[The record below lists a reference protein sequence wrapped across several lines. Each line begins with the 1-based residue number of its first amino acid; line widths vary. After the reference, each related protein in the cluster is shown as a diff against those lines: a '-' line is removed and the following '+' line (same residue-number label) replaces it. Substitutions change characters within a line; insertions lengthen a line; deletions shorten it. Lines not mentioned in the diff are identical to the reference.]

1 MNYENVKNQSQTR
14 IVADPFGDCIGFT
27 KQIRDM
33 NRIILFLFIVII
45 LSGNNASSQTTGS
58 FIHNGINRSYTIY
71 IPTAWSP
78 EKNYP
83 MLLALHGLTQTG
95 NSMMGFSNF
104 NAYAEEF
111 GFIVVYPN
119 GVSNSWNVGFPGG
132 STADDVGFLI
142 ALIDTVNAAY
152 ATDLN
157 RIYSTGFSNGGFM
170 SYRLACEAGDRIA
183 AIASVAGTMTSA
195 SLSACQ
201 PSRDIPVM
209 HIHGTNDFVVF
220 YNGGFGN
227 TSVNEVLTFWNTA
240 NECPSIPTI
249 ENLPDLVPEGSTV
262 QKQTWTPCT
271 DSTEVTFYKIT
282 GGGHTWP
289 GSVGTTGSGNTN
301 RDIIA
306 SEEIWKFVSRF
317 QLPQLHT
324 ASKPAYSQE
333 LKIYPNPASGKAVTI
348 TFAPSASPSRLEI
361 FTADGRLFLSAT
373 LNPGTSEYTL
383 TTLNLNKGMYFIKV
397 TDNGKVQSTKMV
409 VK

>member
-1 MNYENVKNQSQTR
+1 
-14 IVADPFGDCIGFT
+14 
-27 KQIRDM
+27 M
-33 NRIILFLFIVII
+33 NRFLLLIVLVFS
-45 LSGNNASSQTTGS
+45 LSGKYVSSQTTGS
-58 FIHNGINRSYTIY
+58 FLHNGITRSYTIFV
-71 IPTAWSP
+71 PSTWSP
-78 EKNYP
+78 DKNFP

-201 PSRDIPVM
+201 PSRNMPVM

-271 DSTEVTFYKIT
+271 DSTEVTFYKIN

-317 QLPQLHT
+317 QLPQVHT
-324 ASKPAYSQE
+324 GTKLISAQKLSV
-333 LKIYPNPASGKAVTI
+333 YPNPAKGETVTI
-348 TFAPSASPSRLEI
+348 SFAPSAFSSRLEI
-361 FTADGRLFLSAT
+361 LTTDGRIVHT
-373 LNPGTSEYTL
+373 QILNPGITMYSF
-383 TTLNLNKGMYFIKV
+383 TTRDLSKGIYFIKV
-397 TDNGKVQSTKMV
+397 SGKDKLLIVKMV
-409 VK
+409 VQ

>member
-1 MNYENVKNQSQTR
+1 
-14 IVADPFGDCIGFT
+14 
-27 KQIRDM
+27 M
-33 NRIILFLFIVII
+33 NRIILLFFIVFS
-45 LSGNNASSQTTGS
+45 LSLNSASSQTTGS
-58 FIHNGINRSYTIY
+58 FIHNGITRSYTIY
-71 IPTAWSP
+71 VPTTWTP
-78 EKNYP
+78 EKHYP

-95 NSMMGFSNF
+95 NGMMGFSNF
-104 NAYAEEF
+104 NMYAEQY

-119 GVSNSWNVGFPGG
+119 GVANSWNVGFPGG
-132 STADDVGFLI
+132 STADDVGFLT

-183 AIASVAGTMTSA
+183 AIASVAGTMTIA

-209 HIHGTNDFVVF
+209 HIHGTNDYVVF

-227 TSVNEVLTFWNTA
+227 TSVNQVLTFWKTA
-240 NECPSIPTI
+240 NECPAIPTI
-249 ENLPDLVPEGSTV
+249 ENLPDLVAEGSTV

-289 GSVGTTGSGNTN
+289 GSVGTTGSGNIN

-317 QLPQLHT
+317 HLPELHT
-324 ASKPAYSQE
+324 GSNSGFAQKLSV
-333 LKIYPNPASGKAVTI
+333 YPNPASGNAVTI
-348 TFAPSASPSRLEI
+348 LLAPSASPSRLEI
-361 FTADGRLFLSAT
+361 FTVDGKLFLST
-373 LNPGTSEYTL
+373 ILKPGTSVYTL
-383 TTLNLNKGMYFIKV
+383 TSHNLNKGMYFIKIS
-397 TDNGKVQSTKMV
+397 DKEKVQSTKLV
-409 VK
+409 VQ

>member
-1 MNYENVKNQSQTR
+1 
-14 IVADPFGDCIGFT
+14 
-27 KQIRDM
+27 M
-33 NRIILFLFIVII
+33 NRIILFLFISIG
-45 LSGNNASSQTTGS
+45 LSANSVSSQTTGS
-58 FIHNGINRSYTIY
+58 FLHNGINRSYTIY
-71 IPTAWSP
+71 VPTAWSP

-132 STADDVGFLI
+132 STADDVGFLS

-152 ATDLN
+152 NTDLN

-170 SYRLACEAGDRIA
+170 SYRLACELGSRIA
-183 AIASVAGTMTSA
+183 AIAPVAGTMTSA

-209 HIHGTNDFVVF
+209 HIHGTNDYVVF

-240 NECPSIPTI
+240 NECPAIPTI

-262 QKQTWTPCT
+262 QKQTWTPCA
-271 DSTEVTFYKIT
+271 DSTEVTLYKIN

-289 GSVGTTGSGNTN
+289 GSVGTAGSGNTN

-317 QLPQLHT
+317 QLPQINTTSKIQT
-324 ASKPAYSQE
+324 AEK
-333 LKIYPNPASGKAVTI
+333 LNIYPNPASSETVTI
-348 TFAPSASPSRLEI
+348 SFVPTSDQTKIEIFSIDSRLYHSQI
-361 FTADGRLFLSAT
+361 LL
-373 LNPGTSEYTL
+373 PGTTRYSFNTSNL
-383 TTLNLNKGMYFIKV
+383 TKGIYIIKV
-397 TDNGKVQSTKMV
+397 SEKQQTRISRLIIQ
-409 VK
+409 

>member
-1 MNYENVKNQSQTR
+1 MPVRRQQAVLSTTELAVP
-14 IVADPFGDCIGFT
+14 IP
-27 KQIRDM
+27 
-33 NRIILFLFIVII
+33 FLFP
-45 LSGNNASSQTTGS
+45 ST
-58 FIHNGINRSYTIY
+58 
-71 IPTAWSP
+71 WSP
-78 EKNYP
+78 EKNFP

-95 NSMMGFSNF
+95 NGMMGFSNF
-104 NAYAEEF
+104 NLYAEQY

-183 AIASVAGTMTSA
+183 AIASVAGTMTNA

-209 HIHGTNDFVVF
+209 HIHGTNDYVVF

-227 TSVNEVLTFWNTA
+227 ASVNEVLTFWKTA
-240 NECPSIPTI
+240 NECPAIPTI

-271 DSTEVTFYKIT
+271 DSTEVTFYKIN

-333 LKIYPNPASGKAVTI
+333 LKIYPNPVSGKAVTI
-348 TFAPSASPSRLEI
+348 LFAPSASPSRLEI
-361 FTADGRLFLSAT
+361 FTTDGRLFLSAM
-373 LNPGTSEYTL
+373 LNPGTSAYTL
-383 TTLNLNKGMYFIKV
+383 LTRNLSKGMYFIKV
-397 TDNGKVQSTKMV
+397 MDKEKAQSTKLV
-409 VK
+409 IQ

>member
-1 MNYENVKNQSQTR
+1 
-14 IVADPFGDCIGFT
+14 
-27 KQIRDM
+27 M
-33 NRIILFLFIVII
+33 NRIILFLFVVII
-45 LSGNNASSQTTGS
+45 LSGNNVNSQSTGS
-58 FIHNGINRSYTIY
+58 FIHNGITRSYTIFV
-71 IPTAWSP
+71 PSTWSP
-78 EKNYP
+78 EKNFP

-95 NSMMGFSNF
+95 NGMMGFSNF
-104 NAYAEEF
+104 NLYAEQY

-183 AIASVAGTMTSA
+183 AIASVAGTMTTA
-195 SLSACQ
+195 SLSVCQ

-209 HIHGTNDFVVF
+209 HIHGTNDYVVF

-227 TSVNEVLTFWNTA
+227 ASVNEVLTFWNTA

-271 DSTEVTFYKIT
+271 DSTEVTFYKIN

-289 GSVGTTGSGNTN
+289 GSIGSTGSGNTN

-317 QLPQLHT
+317 QLPQLNT
-324 ASKPAYSQE
+324 GRKTGFAQN
-333 LKIYPNPASGKAVTI
+333 LTVYPNPASGNAVTI
-348 TFAPSASPSRLEI
+348 LYAPSANPSRLEI
-361 FTADGRLFLSAT
+361 FTADGKLFLSVT
-373 LNPGTSEYTL
+373 LNPGTTVYTL
-383 TTLNLNKGMYFIKV
+383 PTYNLNKGMYFIKV
-397 TDNGKVQSTKMV
+397 TEKGKAQITKMV
-409 VK
+409 VP

>member
-1 MNYENVKNQSQTR
+1 
-14 IVADPFGDCIGFT
+14 
-27 KQIRDM
+27 
-33 NRIILFLFIVII
+33 
-45 LSGNNASSQTTGS
+45 
-58 FIHNGINRSYTIY
+58 
-71 IPTAWSP
+71 
-78 EKNYP
+78 
-83 MLLALHGLTQTG
+83 
-95 NSMMGFSNF
+95 MMGFSNF
-104 NAYAEEF
+104 NLYAEQY

-152 ATDLN
+152 GTDLN

-183 AIASVAGTMTSA
+183 AIASVAGTMTTA
-195 SLSACQ
+195 SLTACQ
-201 PSRDIPVM
+201 PSRNMPVM
-209 HIHGTNDFVVF
+209 HIHGTNDYVVF

-262 QKQTWTPCT
+262 QKQTWAPCA
-271 DSTEVTFYKIT
+271 DSTEVTFFKIN

-289 GSVGTTGSGNTN
+289 GSVGITGSGNTN

-317 QLPQLHT
+317 QLPQVHT
-324 ASKPAYSQE
+324 GTRHISAQKLSV
-333 LKIYPNPASGKAVTI
+333 YPNPAKGETVTI
-348 TFAPSASPSRLEI
+348 ELAPSAFPSRLEI
-361 FTADGRLFLSAT
+361 FTPDGRIIHT
-373 LNPGTSEYTL
+373 QILNPGIRLYSI
-383 TTLNLNKGMYFIKV
+383 TTRDLSKGIYFIKV
-397 TDNGKVQSTKMV
+397 SDSHMLQNAKLVVQ
-409 VK
+409 

>member
-1 MNYENVKNQSQTR
+1 
-14 IVADPFGDCIGFT
+14 
-27 KQIRDM
+27 M
-33 NRIILFLFIVII
+33 NRFLLLIVLVFS
-45 LSGNNASSQTTGS
+45 LSGKYASSQTTGS
-58 FIHNGINRSYTIY
+58 FIHNGITRSYTIFV
-71 IPTAWSP
+71 PLTWSP
-78 EKNYP
+78 DKNFP

-95 NSMMGFSNF
+95 NGMMGFSNF
-104 NAYAEEF
+104 NLYAEQY

-132 STADDVGFLI
+132 STADDVGFLS

-152 ATDLN
+152 GTDLN

-183 AIASVAGTMTSA
+183 AIASVAGTMTTA
-195 SLSACQ
+195 SLTACQ
-201 PSRDIPVM
+201 PSRNMPVM
-209 HIHGTNDFVVF
+209 HIHGTNDYVVF

-262 QKQTWTPCT
+262 QKQTWAPCA
-271 DSTEVTFYKIT
+271 DSTEVTFFKIN

-289 GSVGTTGSGNTN
+289 GSVGITGSGNTN

-317 QLPQLHT
+317 QLPQVHT
-324 ASKPAYSQE
+324 GTRLISAQKLSV
-333 LKIYPNPASGKAVTI
+333 YPNPAKGETVTI
-348 TFAPSASPSRLEI
+348 ELAPSAFPSRLEI
-361 FTADGRLFLSAT
+361 FTPDGRIIHT
-373 LNPGTSEYTL
+373 QILNPGIRLYSI
-383 TTLNLNKGMYFIKV
+383 TTRDLSKGIYFIKV
-397 TDNGKVQSTKMV
+397 SDSHMLQNAKLVVQ
-409 VK
+409 

>member
-1 MNYENVKNQSQTR
+1 
-14 IVADPFGDCIGFT
+14 
-27 KQIRDM
+27 M
-33 NRIILFLFIVII
+33 NRFLLLIVLVFS
-45 LSGNNASSQTTGS
+45 LSGKYVSSQTTGS
-58 FIHNGINRSYTIY
+58 FLHNGITRSYTIFV
-71 IPTAWSP
+71 PSTWSP
-78 EKNYP
+78 DKNFP

-119 GVSNSWNVGFPGG
+119 GISNSWNVGFPGG

-201 PSRDIPVM
+201 PSRNMPVM

-271 DSTEVTFYKIT
+271 DSTEVTFYKIN

-317 QLPQLHT
+317 QLPQVHT
-324 ASKPAYSQE
+324 GTKLISAQKLSV
-333 LKIYPNPASGKAVTI
+333 YPNPAKGETVTI
-348 TFAPSASPSRLEI
+348 SFAPSAFSSRLEI
-361 FTADGRLFLSAT
+361 LTTDGRIVHT
-373 LNPGTSEYTL
+373 QILNPGITMYSF
-383 TTLNLNKGMYFIKV
+383 TTRELSKGIYFIKV
-397 TDNGKVQSTKMV
+397 SGKDKLLIVKMV
-409 VK
+409 VQ